1 MHNSW
6 RSYRNMLL
14 KSRNY
19 KECTE
24 GCCRYVTLSRMC
36 GIVRSGKGRGGRRR
50 RRSWWEWREGVG
62 EDRKTRGGEGAKHF
76 YKSLQFQLFVSI
88 STLLRSL
95 YCHTFLASCRKAH
108 PNIVLPTPTQNRPWN
123 FSFAWFSLKW
133 FNRGRNVKYSYEK
146 SQETDVTLVCMC
158 WRCWKEWKPLFW
170 IHAIQQQ
177 GRMLYL
183 QNMKCNGRVWYA
195 FVLRGMK
202 TAKFMPIWQPK
213 CRDRLQFQKCRPWCK
228 FWVAI
233 HCIQQRPLYRVPKQD
248 SFIAQNACI
257 HFYVP
262 WQLPCAG
269 TR

>member
-146 SQETDVTLVCMC
+146 KSRNRRNFSLYVLAVLERMKASFLNTCNTTIGLNA
-158 WRCWKEWKPLFW
+158 LF
-170 IHAIQQQ
+170 AEYE
-177 GRMLYL
+177 M
-183 QNMKCNGRVWYA
+183 
-195 FVLRGMK
+195 
-202 TAKFMPIWQPK
+202 
-213 CRDRLQFQKCRPWCK
+213 
-228 FWVAI
+228 
-233 HCIQQRPLYRVPKQD
+233 
-248 SFIAQNACI
+248 
-257 HFYVP
+257 
-262 WQLPCAG
+262 
-269 TR
+269 